1 MDSICEQI
9 LINIHGRKL
18 DGYSLEELIK
28 RTGFARQ
35 TVVNHLKHLL
45 EADLITSQI
54 EVRKREAWEP
64 KKRGRLRVLYRKKKQ
79 QKPQSSEPNNKLLL
93 LKCPRCGHQPKSSR
107 ISDLTKTGYVTE
119 TIELNFRKLKSA
131 CRFGKGGNCKEN
143 RGKCTPSGCPLA
155 LKAFKRED
163 GN

>member
-54 EVRKREAWEP
+54 EIRQRKSWEP

-79 QKPQSSEPNNKLLL
+79 QQPKSTKPNNKLLL
-93 LKCPRCGHQPKSSR
+93 LKCPQCGHQPKSNR
-107 ISDLTKTGYVTE
+107 ISDLTETGYVTE
-119 TIELNFRKLKSA
+119 TIELNYRKLKSA
-131 CRFGKGGNCKEN
+131 CRFEKGGNCKKIEAN
-143 RGKCTPSGCPLA
+143 AHPLDA
-155 LKAFKRED
+155 R
-163 GN
+163 